1 MQKLEWKPNKKLQ
14 SVQEREREMWGY
26 IMEIREYVGQNF
38 VTKQI
43 SRKRYSKSNSQTSI
57 KIMKIECTNKWD
69 SEMVSEWDNMKW
81 SECEH
86 WVGL

>member
-57 KIMKIECTNKWD
+57 KIMKIECTNK
-69 SEMVSEWDNMKW
+69 
-81 SECEH
+81 
-86 WVGL
+86 

>member
-14 SVQEREREMWGY
+14 SVKEREREMWGY

-57 KIMKIECTNKWD
+57 KIMKIECTNK
-69 SEMVSEWDNMKW
+69 
-81 SECEH
+81 
-86 WVGL
+86 